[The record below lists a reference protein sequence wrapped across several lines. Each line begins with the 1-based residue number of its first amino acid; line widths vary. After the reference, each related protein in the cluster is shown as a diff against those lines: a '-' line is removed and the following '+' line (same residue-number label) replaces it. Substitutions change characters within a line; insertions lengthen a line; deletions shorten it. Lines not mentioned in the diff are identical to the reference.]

1 MPIIS
6 SYKKNNTPDPSDILI
21 GTDVT
26 NGQTKNFSLGGASII
41 MINDFLKHSA
51 WKFIVQDPDP
61 DPRPEGTISFE
72 NYGGQATPWQD
83 ITSLYVNVQMPVTVP
98 IVLPYLQRFIG
109 YDIIIQDVR
118 SLGRFGVYKLTALTQ
133 VQGNVYNMELEFVTG
148 NNNIQALQYYSI
160 QIDIVENGDKHA
172 VFEFTQGVPSTL
184 WQIQHNLD
192 KFPSVTTVNTN
203 DVQAFGEVEY
213 IDKNNLNV
221 HFTAGFSGKA
231 FLN

>member
-6 SYKKNNTPDPSDILI
+6 SYKKNNTPDPSDIVI

-26 NGQTKNFSLGGASII
+26 NGQTKNFSLGAMSIV

-72 NYGGQATPWQD
+72 NYGGQATEWQD
-83 ITSLYVNVQMPVTVP
+83 ITSLYINVQMPVTVP
-98 IVLPYLQRFIG
+98 IALPYLQRFIG

-118 SLGRFGVYKLTALTQ
+118 SLGRFGVYTLTALTQ

-160 QIDIVENGDKHA
+160 QIDIVEGFDSHY
-172 VFEFTQGVPSTL
+172 EFVQGVPATT
-184 WQIQHNLD
+184 WDITHNLG
-192 KFPSVTTVNTN
+192 KFPSISVVDTADTTVI
-203 DVQAFGEVEY
+203 GSYEY
-213 IDKNNLNV
+213 ITKDRVILN
-221 HFTAGFSGKA
+221 FSDAFAGKA